1 ERAWQAGGMARPSP
15 LQVRNLVVA
24 VLAALVAVWNV
35 TQGGPWYLTAIF
47 GVGCVLA
54 LGSAALNR
62 AG

>member
-1 ERAWQAGGMARPSP
+1 VSKPSP

-54 LGSAALNR
+54 LGSAAINR
-62 AG
+62 PG

>member
-1 ERAWQAGGMARPSP
+1 MARPSP
-15 LQVRNLVVA
+15 LQVRSLVIA
-24 VLAALVAVWNV
+24 VVAALVAIWNV

-54 LGSAALNR
+54 IGSAVLNR